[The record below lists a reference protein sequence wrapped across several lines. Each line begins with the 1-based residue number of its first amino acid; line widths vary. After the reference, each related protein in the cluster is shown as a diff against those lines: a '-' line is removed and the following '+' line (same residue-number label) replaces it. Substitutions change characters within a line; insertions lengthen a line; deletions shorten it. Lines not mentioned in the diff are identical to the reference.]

1 MDLRANQIHLWTL
14 GRVGAMTHGAE
25 LTRRGRPLGGVGDG
39 VDLDAAVGDGA
50 DLDTELGAT
59 KTW

>member
-1 MDLRANQIHLWTL
+1 
-14 GRVGAMTHGAE
+14 MTHYAE